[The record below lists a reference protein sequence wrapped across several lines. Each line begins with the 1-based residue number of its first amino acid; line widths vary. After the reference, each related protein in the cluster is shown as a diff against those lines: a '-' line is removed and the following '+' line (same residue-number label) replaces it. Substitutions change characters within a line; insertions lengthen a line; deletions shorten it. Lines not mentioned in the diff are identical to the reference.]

1 VEEALFFLC
10 FQPHKPG
17 NTHLLKGRKKMT
29 EQKKNIGITKKI
41 PSQKSNIVFVPATS
55 ALLVIDM
62 QEYFCNPHSHAYF
75 NNAIKILPNIQQ
87 LLAVYRQESLP
98 IIFTRYALRQSESP
112 GAMGRWWRDVL
123 YDDNEMSSIID
134 ALRPHPQEY
143 VIRKTQYSA
152 FFKTNLDRILKE
164 KKVTTLVI
172 TGVLTHLCCET
183 TARDAFMHNYDVF
196 FVIDATASDEKR
208 LHSASLAT
216 LSDGFAT
223 LTTANE
229 VCSWIKETT

>member
-1 VEEALFFLC
+1 MA
-10 FQPHKPG
+10 
-17 NTHLLKGRKKMT
+17 
-29 EQKKNIGITKKI
+29 EQKKKNRITRENT
-41 PSQKSNIVFVPATS
+41 SQKRNIVFIPSNS

-62 QEYFCNPHSHAYF
+62 QEYFCNPCSHAYF
-75 NNAIKILPNIQQ
+75 KEAVKILPTIKQ
-87 LLAVYRQESLP
+87 LLIAYRTQSLP
-98 IIFTRYALRQSESP
+98 IIFTRYALRRSESP

-123 YDDNEMSSIID
+123 YDDNEMSSLIN
-134 ALRPHPQEY
+134 ALRPQPQEP

-164 KKVTTLVI
+164 KKVTTVVV

-196 FVIDATASDEKR
+196 FVVDATASDEKR

-229 VCSWIKETT
+229 VCTWIKETT

>member
-1 VEEALFFLC
+1 
-10 FQPHKPG
+10 
-17 NTHLLKGRKKMT
+17 MT
-29 EQKKNIGITKKI
+29 EQEMNDRMTKKNS
-41 PSQKSNIVFVPATS
+41 SQKRNIVFVSSAS

-62 QEYFCNPHSHAYF
+62 QKYFCNPHSHAYF
-75 NNAIKILPNIQQ
+75 NDAIRILPNIKQ
-87 LLAVYRQESLP
+87 LLAAFRQQSLP

-123 YDDNEMSSIID
+123 YDDKEMSSIID
-134 ALRPHPQEY
+134 ELRPHPQEP
-143 VIRKTQYSA
+143 VIRKIQYSA
-152 FFKTNLDRILKE
+152 FFNTNLDRILKE

-196 FVIDATASDEKR
+196 FVVDATASDEKR

-229 VCSWIKETT
+229 VCAWIKKTT